1 MRRSVVTPLIM
12 LSLIAA
18 IVFAATAFNWVKIA
32 GQLGAEQSGI
42 GSAEFWDAHLN
53 CQILGFCA
61 FLALLVGL
69 EMSAIAAR
77 SKLTIWPALCGIVAI
92 LCGIAALDSGG
103 VAWSFS
109 QSEGG
114 VGSLLFWNLYLRFHY
129 WAGCSF
135 LALLA
140 GLAVAGIAFLVFT
153 SDARRRRQADA
164 LSSTI

>member
-1 MRRSVVTPLIM
+1 MRRFVVPPLIM

-18 IVFAATAFNWVKIA
+18 IVFAATAFNWAKIA

-42 GSAEFWDAHLN
+42 GSAEFWDAHLHF
-53 CQILGFCA
+53 QLLGLCA

-69 EMSAIAAR
+69 DVSALATSSR
-77 SKLTIWPALCGIVAI
+77 LTIWPALCGIVAI
-92 LCGIAALDSGG
+92 LCGIAALDSAG

-114 VGSLLFWNLYLRFHY
+114 VGSLLFWNLYLRSHY
-129 WAGCSF
+129 WAGASF

-140 GLAVAGIAFLVFT
+140 GLAIAGLGFL
-153 SDARRRRQADA
+153 A
-164 LSSTI
+164 STRSAPAT